1 MDQVPQRL
9 ARWWRGLDVHQ
20 RRSVSALTLI
30 SALYVGH
37 YLVFCLPQ
45 PFYIEDSGISF
56 SYARNLVE
64 GDGLVPIPGGERVEG
79 YSNALWTF
87 LIAGFYALGVP
98 VWSSSK
104 IMGAVFGVITLPLA
118 YAITARAL
126 PPRPDGSPPRR
137 DVALLAPL
145 LLAVNPQFVIWNA
158 SGLEN
163 SLFCVLL
170 AAGIYRVL
178 VEDDRA
184 GTPFP
189 WSAVWFVLLSMTRP
203 EGVTYAAIAA
213 GAVLVGGLLRR
224 KILPFALW
232 LVVFLVPFAAYNY
245 WRYEYFAWPFPNTY
259 YAKDAGDKAFQP
271 FGWAVR
277 GWKYIKNYLWT
288 SWTVFSLPLVVF
300 GLTGLG
306 GWRKGR
312 GYGRG
317 LLAVLTIAILA
328 LMIAW
333 DGRFGATG
341 VRSWW
346 RPVVDHWNDARIY
359 AILAAAV
366 LFGVVTLTRP
376 GWRARGLL
384 WGSCTA
390 SVFFALYA
398 GGDWMKGFR
407 WFNQTSVTLMPL
419 IAVGVG
425 EFIDDL
431 RFLERRLPLPR
442 RWRDR
447 AWSELWTGRS
457 IALAVPFL
465 ALGGNGAWQ
474 SNQFALD
481 PETAVR
487 DVKRRVDYMTWVQH
501 RLDLDHVT
509 LVDVDMGAHM
519 YFSGWDM
526 VDIAGLVDVPIAHHR
541 DYDKKFMREYLFD
554 ERDPEF
560 AHVHAGWARTSKI
573 PQHEEWKQRYLEIP
587 GYPTGATALHV
598 GNHVRRDLFI
608 DSYDAP
614 QPALTRF
621 ASGVD
626 LVAFSVPSPMVASG
640 GQLFIEN
647 AWQSQQRKDGFRI
660 LAVLEGTVDGKLHR
674 AVSVLPPGY
683 DWYKPEEWK
692 RGEIVHGHQRMDI
705 PEDLPAGTYT
715 LSLVLIDDKTGQV
728 LRQLAPGEVDP
739 IPPEIEEEKPLKKP
753 KPGKKATDA
762 DAKPAADEGDAK
774 SGDDA
779 PQADPPAAPPA
790 EAPAAPI
797 ADAPPVETGPQAT
810 PYLPGGWRAPVEVRI
825 VSVADATTQAEK
837 VLDEAMKL
845 AGEGHCDEAWPRWKD
860 ATRHVMR
867 NTAWQERNEPMIRTE
882 ISACYLARADASSDE
897 DERYASLVAGRGY
910 DFRYA
915 PLLARAQ
922 ALAATYEAR
931 GDDLAGSED
940 WEGAFHAYLQA
951 LHLDPQRSWARR
963 KAEDARDR
971 RLKIEDYATKP
982 PPKPA
987 KTGAALDAPD
997 KKAAKPPVKPAAKNP
1012 AKSPAKPEDGATPAK
1027 TPASKGVKRPGVSR
1041 PPPGGGPI
1049 GGGP

>member
-9 ARWWRGLDVHQ
+9 ARWWRSLDVHQ
-20 RRSVSALTLI
+20 RRRVSALTLI

-56 SYARNLVE
+56 AYARNLIN
-64 GDGLVPIPGGERVEG
+64 GDGLVPVPGGERVEG

-104 IMGAVFGVITLPLA
+104 IMGAVFGVITLPLV

-126 PPRPDGSPPRR
+126 PPRPDGSPPRH

-145 LLAVNPQFVIWNA
+145 LLAANPQFVIWNA

-178 VEDDRA
+178 VEDDRP

-189 WSAVWFVLLSMTRP
+189 WSAVWFLLLAMTRP

-224 KILPFALW
+224 KILPFLIWAA
-232 LVVFLVPFAAYNY
+232 VFLVPFVAYNT
-245 WRYEYFAWPFPNTY
+245 WRYQYFAWPFPNTY
-259 YAKDAGDKAFQP
+259 YAKDAGEKAFQP
-271 FGWAVR
+271 FGWSVR

-288 SWTVFSLPLVVF
+288 SWTVFTLPLVVF

-306 GWRKGR
+306 GWKNK

-317 LLAVLTIAILA
+317 LLAVLTIGVLA
-328 LMIAW
+328 LLIVW
-333 DGRFGATG
+333 EGRLGGTG
-341 VRSWW
+341 VHRWW
-346 RPVVDHWNDARIY
+346 RPVADHWNDLRIY
-359 AILAAAV
+359 AILASAV

-384 WGSCTA
+384 WGTCTA

-398 GGDWMKGFR
+398 GGDWMKAFR
-407 WFNQTSVTLMPL
+407 WFNQASVTLMPL
-419 IAVGVG
+419 IALGAG
-425 EFIDDL
+425 ELIDDL
-431 RFLERRLPLPR
+431 RLLERKLPLPR

-457 IALAVPFL
+457 IVLAVPFL
-465 ALGGNGAWQ
+465 ALAGNAIWQ
-474 SNQFALD
+474 SNQFAMD

-554 ERDPEF
+554 ERNPEF

-587 GYPTGATALHV
+587 GYPTGASALHV
-598 GNHVRRDLFI
+598 GNNVRRDLFI
-608 DSYDAP
+608 DTYDDP
-614 QPALTRF
+614 QPALARF

-626 LVAFSVPSPMVASG
+626 LVSFSVPSPIVASG

-647 AWQSQQRKDGFRI
+647 AWQSQQRKEGFRI
-660 LAVLEGTVDGKLHR
+660 LAVLEGSVNGKLHR
-674 AVSVLPPGY
+674 TVTVLPPGY
-683 DWYKPEEWK
+683 DWYKPEEWR
-692 RGEIVHGHQRMDI
+692 RGEVVHGHQRMDI

-715 LSLVLIDDKTGQV
+715 LSLLLLDDKTGQV
-728 LRQLAPGEVDP
+728 LRQLAPGEADP
-739 IPPEIEEEKPLKKP
+739 IPPVIEEDKPIKKP
-753 KPGKKATDA
+753 KLGKKAKDGDSDAKDDDVAPDANPEAAPDA
-762 DAKPAADEGDAK
+762 DPDAEATPEA
-774 SGDDA
+774 S
-779 PQADPPAAPPA
+779 PPADPPADPP
-790 EAPAAPI
+790 APAAPV
-797 ADAPPVETGPQAT
+797 ATGPQAT
-810 PYLPGGWRAPVEVRI
+810 PYLPGGWRAPVVVQI
-825 VSVADATTQAEK
+825 VTVADATKAADT

-845 AGEGHCDEAWPRWKD
+845 AAEGRCDDAWPRWKD

-867 NTAWQERNEPMIRTE
+867 NTAWQDRNEPMIRTE
-882 ISACYLARADASSDE
+882 ISACYLARADATSDE
-897 DERYASLVAGRGY
+897 DERYESLVAARRY

-915 PLLARAQ
+915 PLIARAG
-922 ALAATYEAR
+922 ALAATYESS
-931 GDDLAGSED
+931 GDELAGKED

-951 LHLDPQRSWARR
+951 LSLDPQRSWARR

-971 RLKIEDYATKP
+971 RLQIEDYAV
-982 PPKPA
+982 KPA
-987 KTGAALDAPD
+987 AKKVDKPGTALDAPD
-997 KKAAKPPVKPAAKNP
+997 KKPVKPAPKTAVKPPAKAGAAP
-1012 AKSPAKPEDGATPAK
+1012 KTGKSPAAG
-1027 TPASKGVKRPGVSR
+1027 GVKKPGAPRP
-1041 PPPGGGPI
+1041 PI